1 MFESDIR
8 NRADTQRS
16 EIFGHNRGFSSDR
29 GTVYSELKLSD
40 KLGKVIASLEES
52 IVSMNQQV
60 KDSSQDKE
68 GLLKANQL
76 LHFDLINSETMIK
89 HLTQENVQLQRELAG
104 IKFSISTVSNQMIK
118 YKSLYEDL
126 LEENAKISKN
136 LQDEKAI
143 NDIR

>member
-1 MFESDIR
+1 
-8 NRADTQRS
+8 
-16 EIFGHNRGFSSDR
+16 
-29 GTVYSELKLSD
+29 
-40 KLGKVIASLEES
+40 
-52 IVSMNQQV
+52 
-60 KDSSQDKE
+60 
-68 GLLKANQL
+68 
-76 LHFDLINSETMIK
+76 MIK